1 MNNLLVIERKFCKNT
16 IYNLCKKKNCEVIII
31 QNNLLEILNEKQRKI
46 NKLILI
52 TENIL
57 ARNSDIYKWIK
68 SYIRNKKIFFVE
80 IGYKKSKI
88 PQDKAISDA
97 LINGAGI
104 NTQSILEKIIDSK
117 ND

>member
-1 MNNLLVIERKFCKNT
+1 MNNLLVIEKKFCKNT
-16 IYNLCKKKNCEVIII
+16 IYKLCKKKNCEIIII
-31 QNNLLEILNEKQRKI
+31 QNNLLEILNEKQRKV

-52 TENIL
+52 TDNIL
-57 ARNSDIYKWIK
+57 ARNSDIYKCIK
-68 SYIRNKKIFFVE
+68 NYIRNKKIFFVE

-88 PQDKAISDA
+88 SQDKAISDA

-104 NTQSILEKIIDSK
+104 NTENILEKIINSK